1 MTPASSAIHPVIIL
15 GAGPA
20 GLSVAYELMQ
30 RGITPLVLEK
40 GPTPGASFT
49 AFPRNIFFG
58 PWINNLL
65 PGSFIRWTGLLKR
78 SSQPDYANYLREYAS
93 RNHLP
98 IKCGIE
104 VFSVT
109 RAGND
114 FRLLTSTGEYRSH
127 LLINCTG
134 YFARPYTPKFPG
146 IETTRLSHMHVSQ
159 YRDANMVSDRLN
171 RPFGRV
177 LVVGKRLSSGET
189 MVELH
194 KAGHRVSLSYRGEL
208 RFGLPAWGTA
218 LLSPLDRIAERIL
231 VALRVRKHSYPHMA
245 GGESRRLVKR
255 GEVPTFPN
263 IARFN
268 EDSGT
273 FEDGREEQ
281 FDLIIFA
288 TGYRP
293 ALTHL
298 EDLLGPQ
305 PGEPVLD
312 NMESAEVPGLFFL
325 GMDQQRTYRS
335 RFLRGIVE
343 DSIILAGHVAN
354 RAEPLPSIR
363 PEFHPHLAA
372 VESSAPLLRAGE
384 VAG

>member
-1 MTPASSAIHPVIIL
+1 MTPPSSAIHPVIVL

-20 GLSVAYELMQ
+20 GLSVAYELMR

-65 PGSFIRWTGLLKR
+65 PGSFIKWTGLLKR
-78 SSQPDYANYLREYAS
+78 SSQPDYAEYLRDYAS

-104 VFSVT
+104 VYSVT
-109 RAGND
+109 RAGNV
-114 FRLLTSTGEYRSH
+114 FRLQTSFGEFRSH

-134 YFARPYTPKFPG
+134 YFARPYTPNFPG
-146 IETTRLSHMHVSQ
+146 IATTRLSHMHVSQ
-159 YRDANMVSDRLN
+159 FRDASTVSERLE
-171 RPFGRV
+171 RPSGKV
-177 LVVGKRLSSGET
+177 LVVGKRLSAGET

-194 KAGHRVSLSYRGEL
+194 KAGYHVSLSFRGEL
-208 RFGLPAWGTA
+208 RFGLPSWGTA
-218 LLSPLDRIAERIL
+218 LLSPLDWIAERTLI
-231 VALRVRKHSYPHMA
+231 ALRVRKHSYPIMA

-268 EDSGT
+268 EDSVT
-273 FEDGREEQ
+273 FEDGREER
-281 FDLIIFA
+281 FDLVIFA

-305 PGEPVLD
+305 PGEPVL
-312 NMESAEVPGLFFL
+312 NHMESAAVPGLFFL

-343 DSIILAGHVAN
+343 DSRLLAEQVAH
-354 RAEPLPSIR
+354 RAYPLPALR
-363 PEFHPHLAA
+363 QEFHPHPAGI
-372 VESSAPLLRAGE
+372 ESPAPLLRAGE
-384 VAG
+384 MAG